1 MASWGSYV
9 FELCRINANQGL
21 TAEIDWNYT
30 SWSRRCRK
38 ILIGLVVR
46 GAKTVVVRG
55 KNRILTRNRK
65 KPEMTVPISLIR
77 EAVGDDAEGKVLV
90 LATNGHPGVS
100 VGGGTKLGRVHHYG
114 LDGVLTDGRLRDY
127 AELRTYGFTAYCAG
141 EAVEA
146 GGALI
151 TPHQANVPVVLDGVG
166 IMPGDYV
173 LADGSGAVII
183 PGAEIDEVLLGATAV
198 KQEDARFRE
207 QIAQERASAGES
219 ARGERER

>member
-65 KPEMTVPISLIR
+65 KPEMTVPISFLTLLQMPGIS
-77 EAVGDDAEGKVLV
+77 
-90 LATNGHPGVS
+90 HFGVS
-100 VGGGTKLGRVHHYG
+100 
-114 LDGVLTDGRLRDY
+114 
-127 AELRTYGFTAYCAG
+127 
-141 EAVEA
+141 
-146 GGALI
+146 
-151 TPHQANVPVVLDGVG
+151 
-166 IMPGDYV
+166 
-173 LADGSGAVII
+173 SGHSH
-183 PGAEIDEVLLGATAV
+183 L
-198 KQEDARFRE
+198 
-207 QIAQERASAGES
+207 
-219 ARGERER
+219 

>member
-65 KPEMTVPISLIR
+65 KPEMTVPISRLARRGFCDRRGRLQDLDAAQRRNR
-77 EAVGDDAEGKVLV
+77 EA
-90 LATNGHPGVS
+90 
-100 VGGGTKLGRVHHYG
+100 
-114 LDGVLTDGRLRDY
+114 LR
-127 AELRTYGFTAYCAG
+127 ACAG
-141 EAVEA
+141 F
-146 GGALI
+146 
-151 TPHQANVPVVLDGVG
+151 D
-166 IMPGDYV
+166 
-173 LADGSGAVII
+173 
-183 PGAEIDEVLLGATAV
+183 
-198 KQEDARFRE
+198 
-207 QIAQERASAGES
+207 
-219 ARGERER
+219 

>member
-65 KPEMTVPISLIR
+65 KPEMTVPISPISHTPYQTSD
-77 EAVGDDAEGKVLV
+77 EFYPID
-90 LATNGHPGVS
+90 HPVFWP
-100 VGGGTKLGRVHHYG
+100 
-114 LDGVLTDGRLRDY
+114 
-127 AELRTYGFTAYCAG
+127 E
-141 EAVEA
+141 
-146 GGALI
+146 
-151 TPHQANVPVVLDGVG
+151 
-166 IMPGDYV
+166 
-173 LADGSGAVII
+173 
-183 PGAEIDEVLLGATAV
+183 
-198 KQEDARFRE
+198 
-207 QIAQERASAGES
+207 
-219 ARGERER
+219 

>member
-65 KPEMTVPISLIR
+65 KPEMTVPISL
-77 EAVGDDAEGKVLV
+77 
-90 LATNGHPGVS
+90 LAIAKKIMENVDWRHLTTGS
-100 VGGGTKLGRVHHYG
+100 SG
-114 LDGVLTDGRLRDY
+114 LTG
-127 AELRTYGFTAYCAG
+127 
-141 EAVEA
+141 
-146 GGALI
+146 
-151 TPHQANVPVVLDGVG
+151 QARSQLNRMLD
-166 IMPGDYV
+166 
-173 LADGSGAVII
+173 
-183 PGAEIDEVLLGATAV
+183 
-198 KQEDARFRE
+198 
-207 QIAQERASAGES
+207 
-219 ARGERER
+219 

>member
-65 KPEMTVPISLIR
+65 KPEMTVPISLLFNIF
-77 EAVGDDAEGKVLV
+77 EFCFC
-90 LATNGHPGVS
+90 
-100 VGGGTKLGRVHHYG
+100 G
-114 LDGVLTDGRLRDY
+114 L
-127 AELRTYGFTAYCAG
+127 F
-141 EAVEA
+141 
-146 GGALI
+146 LI
-151 TPHQANVPVVLDGVG
+151 L
-166 IMPGDYV
+166 I
-173 LADGSGAVII
+173 
-183 PGAEIDEVLLGATAV
+183 VLLKVFDKKLLQVFSCLGI
-198 KQEDARFRE
+198 
-207 QIAQERASAGES
+207 QIAYMYRTF
-219 ARGERER
+219 

>member
-65 KPEMTVPISLIR
+65 KPEMTVPISFLLIVTLV
-77 EAVGDDAEGKVLV
+77 AVSELDKS
-90 LATNGHPGVS
+90 S
-100 VGGGTKLGRVHHYG
+100 VHRV
-114 LDGVLTDGRLRDY
+114 
-127 AELRTYGFTAYCAG
+127 
-141 EAVEA
+141 
-146 GGALI
+146 I
-151 TPHQANVPVVLDGVG
+151 
-166 IMPGDYV
+166 
-173 LADGSGAVII
+173 
-183 PGAEIDEVLLGATAV
+183 
-198 KQEDARFRE
+198 
-207 QIAQERASAGES
+207 
-219 ARGERER
+219 

>member
-65 KPEMTVPISLIR
+65 KPEMTVPISYNKRLPI
-77 EAVGDDAEGKVLV
+77 
-90 LATNGHPGVS
+90 TTGHTQLPRGGV
-100 VGGGTKLGRVHHYG
+100 
-114 LDGVLTDGRLRDY
+114 
-127 AELRTYGFTAYCAG
+127 
-141 EAVEA
+141 
-146 GGALI
+146 
-151 TPHQANVPVVLDGVG
+151 ANV
-166 IMPGDYV
+166 
-173 LADGSGAVII
+173 GSFGYLS
-183 PGAEIDEVLLGATAV
+183 GNTTS
-198 KQEDARFRE
+198 
-207 QIAQERASAGES
+207 ERP
-219 ARGERER
+219 

>member
-65 KPEMTVPISLIR
+65 KPEMTVPISFLQHKQR
-77 EAVGDDAEGKVLV
+77 RSSCQQQSCKNQQCPLLKSLMV
-90 LATNGHPGVS
+90 
-100 VGGGTKLGRVHHYG
+100 
-114 LDGVLTDGRLRDY
+114 
-127 AELRTYGFTAYCAG
+127 
-141 EAVEA
+141 
-146 GGALI
+146 
-151 TPHQANVPVVLDGVG
+151 
-166 IMPGDYV
+166 
-173 LADGSGAVII
+173 VII
-183 PGAEIDEVLLGATAV
+183 FI
-198 KQEDARFRE
+198 
-207 QIAQERASAGES
+207 SAI
-219 ARGERER
+219 

>member
-65 KPEMTVPISLIR
+65 KPEMTVPISKR
-77 EAVGDDAEGKVLV
+77 K
-90 LATNGHPGVS
+90 
-100 VGGGTKLGRVHHYG
+100 K
-114 LDGVLTDGRLRDY
+114 
-127 AELRTYGFTAYCAG
+127 
-141 EAVEA
+141 
-146 GGALI
+146 
-151 TPHQANVPVVLDGVG
+151 ANYP
-166 IMPGDYV
+166 YR
-173 LADGSGAVII
+173 GSGKPRRKRPNYRDDGIHR
-183 PGAEIDEVLLGATAV
+183 
-198 KQEDARFRE
+198 KSR
-207 QIAQERASAGES
+207 
-219 ARGERER
+219 

>member
-65 KPEMTVPISLIR
+65 KPEMTVPISYY
-77 EAVGDDAEGKVLV
+77 
-90 LATNGHPGVS
+90 
-100 VGGGTKLGRVHHYG
+100 YG
-114 LDGVLTDGRLRDY
+114 SSYITYKQRLSSY
-127 AELRTYGFTAYCAG
+127 
-141 EAVEA
+141 
-146 GGALI
+146 
-151 TPHQANVPVVLDGVG
+151 
-166 IMPGDYV
+166 
-173 LADGSGAVII
+173 
-183 PGAEIDEVLLGATAV
+183 
-198 KQEDARFRE
+198 
-207 QIAQERASAGES
+207 
-219 ARGERER
+219 RERSFHV

>member
-65 KPEMTVPISLIR
+65 KPEMTVPISISFDPKPQKTRNDSSYQFKIPQGTVKSRLCKARKILKN
-77 EAVGDDAEGKVLV
+77 VLEG
-90 LATNGHPGVS
+90 
-100 VGGGTKLGRVHHYG
+100 
-114 LDGVLTDGRLRDY
+114 
-127 AELRTYGFTAYCAG
+127 
-141 EAVEA
+141 
-146 GGALI
+146 
-151 TPHQANVPVVLDGVG
+151 
-166 IMPGDYV
+166 YV
-173 LADGSGAVII
+173 WKINN
-183 PGAEIDEVLLGATAV
+183 
-198 KQEDARFRE
+198 
-207 QIAQERASAGES
+207 
-219 ARGERER
+219 

>member
-65 KPEMTVPISLIR
+65 KPEMTVPISPPNNR
-77 EAVGDDAEGKVLV
+77 FER
-90 LATNGHPGVS
+90 TH
-100 VGGGTKLGRVHHYG
+100 GTSPFAAQPNV
-114 LDGVLTDGRLRDY
+114 
-127 AELRTYGFTAYCAG
+127 LRTLRAG
-141 EAVEA
+141 E
-146 GGALI
+146 
-151 TPHQANVPVVLDGVG
+151 
-166 IMPGDYV
+166 
-173 LADGSGAVII
+173 
-183 PGAEIDEVLLGATAV
+183 
-198 KQEDARFRE
+198 K
-207 QIAQERASAGES
+207 
-219 ARGERER
+219 

>member
-65 KPEMTVPISLIR
+65 KPEMTVPISPQRLGLFFLLCRSIR
-77 EAVGDDAEGKVLV
+77 ALPFA
-90 LATNGHPGVS
+90 LAS
-100 VGGGTKLGRVHHYG
+100 
-114 LDGVLTDGRLRDY
+114 
-127 AELRTYGFTAYCAG
+127 
-141 EAVEA
+141 
-146 GGALI
+146 
-151 TPHQANVPVVLDGVG
+151 
-166 IMPGDYV
+166 
-173 LADGSGAVII
+173 I
-183 PGAEIDEVLLGATAV
+183 PAPILNHKSSPL
-198 KQEDARFRE
+198 
-207 QIAQERASAGES
+207 
-219 ARGERER
+219 

>member
-65 KPEMTVPISLIR
+65 KPEMTVPISQTRL
-77 EAVGDDAEGKVLV
+77 AWLKVKWQ
-90 LATNGHPGVS
+90 P
-100 VGGGTKLGRVHHYG
+100 K
-114 LDGVLTDGRLRDY
+114 RLPY
-127 AELRTYGFTAYCAG
+127 YEKTGPFC
-141 EAVEA
+141 
-146 GGALI
+146 
-151 TPHQANVPVVLDGVG
+151 
-166 IMPGDYV
+166 
-173 LADGSGAVII
+173 
-183 PGAEIDEVLLGATAV
+183 
-198 KQEDARFRE
+198 K
-207 QIAQERASAGES
+207 
-219 ARGERER
+219 

>member
-65 KPEMTVPISLIR
+65 KPEMTVPISYFPYLLHMQHNSASRMTILYVR
-77 EAVGDDAEGKVLV
+77 SITQAVPYKEAF
-90 LATNGHPGVS
+90 TCRQTHP
-100 VGGGTKLGRVHHYG
+100 LFR
-114 LDGVLTDGRLRDY
+114 
-127 AELRTYGFTAYCAG
+127 
-141 EAVEA
+141 
-146 GGALI
+146 
-151 TPHQANVPVVLDGVG
+151 
-166 IMPGDYV
+166 
-173 LADGSGAVII
+173 
-183 PGAEIDEVLLGATAV
+183 
-198 KQEDARFRE
+198 RFRK
-207 QIAQERASAGES
+207 ILLPCPNPCR
-219 ARGERER
+219 